1 MSQGIQG
8 QGARHERTHA
18 RTRGTDGWWT
28 SLTQDNEASREQLAF
43 VVGLMLAGWM
53 MPPLPR
59 AALWLLAAVAS
70 VAVRCPRWVGV
81 LLVTISVPL
90 LLLAAVTGSVW
101 YR

>member
-1 MSQGIQG
+1 MS
-8 QGARHERTHA
+8 EPTRTLTP
-18 RTRGTDGWWT
+18 RTPWWAP
-28 SLTQDNEASREQLAF
+28 LTEDNEASREQWAF
-43 VVGLMLAGWM
+43 VAGVVLAGWL
-53 MPPLPR
+53 MPLLPR

>member
-1 MSQGIQG
+1 MS
-8 QGARHERTHA
+8 EPTRTLPA
-18 RTRGTDGWWT
+18 RTPWWA
-28 SLTQDNEASREQLAF
+28 SLTEDSEASREQWAF
-43 VVGLMLAGWM
+43 VSGLVLAGWL
-53 MPPLPR
+53 MPLLPR

-81 LLVTISVPL
+81 LLATVAVPL